1 MWSRKKGP
9 TWTRHQMAS
18 AAVAGATSASGAAT
32 VQGPPFLFWP
42 VVRSGFYQAIILAL
56 IPPLLWGI
64 VVFGSAAM
72 AILAA
77 LLAGMC
83 VSHALLRSLTRRG
96 KLMEFTHTLAC
107 TLIVAALAAPTM
119 SVMFMLG
126 VGLLI
131 PVLIWLLGMPGRE
144 SVHVALLLPLF
155 FLVLFP
161 QPPRWPLL
169 ARNRIILGNI
179 HRSVPMQRYEWPLA
193 DQIHG
198 ADAVSLLRPSDAIG
212 QLYKRIAAQP
222 ASQKTS
228 LAIRQTFSFALPTP
242 QNLMLGAVSGW
253 IGTGSIL
260 AIVLAGLFLS
270 WRHVLLPT
278 AWAAFLLSVLAGL
291 LFGPLSPHQLHH
303 EFWQS
308 LGGIWFLKPEEAMSL
323 LAYELLSS
331 DFLFAAVF
339 VLALPGTMPMEPLPR
354 GIFLLLAG
362 LGAALA
368 HRLMLPVP
376 PATFA
381 ILVMQPLAP
390 ALDAIFHRRSW
401 LVMALWP
408 TLP

>member
-1 MWSRKKGP
+1 MQRRKTIPFPDGSPVGPAQDSRSVRVG
-9 TWTRHQMAS
+9 S
-18 AAVAGATSASGAAT
+18 AAPAPC
-32 VQGPPFLFWP
+32 PPFLFWP
-42 VVRSGFYQAIILAL
+42 VVRSGFYRAIILAL
-56 IPPLLWGI
+56 ILPLLWGI
-64 VVFGSAAM
+64 VIFGLAAM

-77 LLAGMC
+77 LLVGMC
-83 VSHALLRSLTRRG
+83 VSYWLLRSWTQRG
-96 KLMEFTHTLAC
+96 QLMEFTHTVAC
-107 TLIVAALAAPTM
+107 TLIVGALAAPTM
-119 SVMFMLG
+119 SVTVMLG

-131 PVLIWLLGMPGRE
+131 PVLICLFGMPGRE

-155 FLVLFP
+155 FLVLCP

-169 ARNRIILGNI
+169 ARNRLIFGNI
-179 HRSVPMQRYEWPLA
+179 HQAVSIRRYDWPRSE
-193 DQIHG
+193 QIQG
-198 ADAVSLLRPSDAIG
+198 ADAVKLLRPSDAIG
-212 QLYKRIAAQP
+212 VLYKRIAAQP
-222 ASQKTS
+222 GSRKTG
-228 LAIRQTFSFALPTP
+228 LAIQQAFSFALPTP
-242 QNLMLGAVSGW
+242 PNLMLGAVSGW

-278 AWAAFLLSVLAGL
+278 AWATFLLSVLAGL

-303 EFWQS
+303 QFWQS

-354 GIFLLLAG
+354 AIFLLIAG

-376 PATFA
+376 PATFT
-381 ILVMQPLAP
+381 ILAMQPLAP
-390 ALDAIFHRRSW
+390 AFDAVFHRRSW
-401 LVMALWP
+401 LVTALRAA
-408 TLP
+408 

>member
-1 MWSRKKGP
+1 MMWYRKKASVP
-9 TWTRHQMAS
+9 LAS
-18 AAVAGATSASGAAT
+18 APSAADPGSIRVGSAAPAPY
-32 VQGPPFLFWP
+32 PPFLFWP

-56 IPPLLWGI
+56 LLPLLWGM
-64 VVFGSAAM
+64 VVFGVAAM
-72 AILAA
+72 AIFAA
-77 LLAGMC
+77 LLIGMC
-83 VSHALLRSLTRRG
+83 LSYWLLKSWTHRG

-107 TLIVAALAAPTM
+107 TLMVGALAAPTM
-119 SVMFMLG
+119 SVPFMLG

-131 PVLIWLLGMPGRE
+131 PVLICLIGLPGRE

-155 FLVLFP
+155 FLVLWP

-169 ARNRIILGNI
+169 ARDRLLFGNI
-179 HRSVPMQRYEWPLA
+179 HHALPMRRFDWPLSN
-193 DQIHG
+193 QIQG
-198 ADAVSLLRPSDAIG
+198 SDAVRLLRPSDAIG
-212 QLYKRIAAQP
+212 ILYKHIAAQP
-222 ASQKTS
+222 TAHKTN
-228 LAIRQTFSFALPTP
+228 LAIRQTFSFGLPTP
-242 QNLMLGAVSGW
+242 KNLMLGAVPGW

-278 AWAAFLLSVLAGL
+278 AWATFLLSVLVGL
-291 LFGPLSPHQLHH
+291 LFGPLSPYQLHH
-303 EFWQS
+303 HFWQS
-308 LGGIWFLKPEEAMSL
+308 LGGIWFLRPEQAVSL

-354 GIFLLLAG
+354 SIFLLIAG

-381 ILVMQPLAP
+381 ILAMQPLAP
-390 ALDAIFHRRSW
+390 AFDAIFHRRSW
-401 LVMALWP
+401 LVTALRP
-408 TLP
+408 T